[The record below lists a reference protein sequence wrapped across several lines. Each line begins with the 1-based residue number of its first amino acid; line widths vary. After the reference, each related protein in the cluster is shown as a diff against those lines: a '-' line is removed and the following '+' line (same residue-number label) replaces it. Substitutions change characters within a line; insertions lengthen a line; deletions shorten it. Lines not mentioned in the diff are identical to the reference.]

1 MEGVSVTTHAINHMV
16 RLPTL
21 KVDCAVVVNEAYG
34 INDKAQFD
42 IIKIFYVSA
51 KHAWVTFVICV
62 RVGIGHIFLFEGS
75 YAFLAFCQSVT

>member
-34 INDKAQFD
+34 VDDKAQFD
-42 IIKIFYVSA
+42 IIKVLD
-51 KHAWVTFVICV
+51 V
-62 RVGIGHIFLFEGS
+62 RS
-75 YAFLAFCQSVT
+75 KNA